1 MMAQADATKRSHR
14 KFYISCIPKWNAGLG
29 TARHVHHETEG
40 NQDYA
45 DNGPMWSDGVRSTR
59 LSIESLL
66 WLGCILSFFFAAI
79 LLRPIALTFA
89 LIWLVVAATV
99 IPLHFYKA
107 WRKLATV
114 PNRREYAV
122 WVLVETFFAAAA
134 VAIFLYLAAAP

>member
-1 MMAQADATKRSHR
+1 MYPEMEHR
-14 KFYISCIPKWNAGLG
+14 LG

-40 NQDYA
+40 NQHYA

-66 WLGCILSFFFAAI
+66 WLACILSFFFAAI
-79 LLRPIALTFA
+79 LLRPIALAFA
-89 LIWLVVAATV
+89 LIWLAVTGTV

-122 WVLVETFFAAAA
+122 WVLVETVFAAAA
-134 VAIFLYLAAAP
+134 VAIFLYLAAGP